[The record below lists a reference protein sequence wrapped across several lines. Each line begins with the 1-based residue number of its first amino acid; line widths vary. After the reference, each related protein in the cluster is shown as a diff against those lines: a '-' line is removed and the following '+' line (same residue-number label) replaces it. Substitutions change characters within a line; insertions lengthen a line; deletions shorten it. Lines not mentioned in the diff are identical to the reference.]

1 MTDQVKKLYRSED
14 DRMIAGVAGGL
25 GEFLDIDA
33 TIIRLIFA
41 FRILLSGAGLLVY
54 AVMWLIVPEA
64 TTVMV
69 KAAPKKAAAKKPAQ
83 KKVAVKPTVAVKA
96 AAAVKKEAKS

>member
-1 MTDQVKKLYRSED
+1 VTEQVKKLYRSED

-25 GEFLDIDA
+25 GEFLDIDS

-41 FRILLSGAGLLVY
+41 FSILLGGTGLLVY

-64 TTVMV
+64 SVTVV
-69 KAAPKKAAAKKPAQ
+69 KASPKKAAPKK
-83 KKVAVKPTVAVKA
+83 TT
-96 AAAVKKEAKS
+96 VKKTASAK

>member
-25 GEFLDIDA
+25 GEFLDIDS

-41 FRILLSGAGLLVY
+41 FSILLGGTGLLVY
-54 AVMWLIVPEA
+54 AVMWLVVPESP
-64 TTVMV
+64 VMV
-69 KAAPKKAAAKKPAQ
+69 VKAAPKKAAPKKAAAKKTAS
-83 KKVAVKPTVAVKA
+83 
-96 AAAVKKEAKS
+96 AK

>member
-25 GEFLDIDA
+25 GEFLDIDS

-41 FRILLSGAGLLVY
+41 FSILLGGTGLLVY
-54 AVMWLIVPEA
+54 AVMWQVVPESP
-64 TTVMV
+64 VMV
-69 KAAPKKAAAKKPAQ
+69 VKAAPKKAAPKKAAAKKTAS
-83 KKVAVKPTVAVKA
+83 
-96 AAAVKKEAKS
+96 AK